1 MNSEEDPSDSLKFLS
16 QSLYS
21 HYQIP
26 TVLIVDEYDKPMNHA
41 YMIGETRYNQ
51 VRGCIAKVL
60 ACIKNEESIRYAS
73 LTGINRLSKANIF
86 SDFNDLAKRSILDL
100 EYADCFGFTAS
111 DVVELVK
118 RYN

>member
-1 MNSEEDPSDSLKFLS
+1 
-16 QSLYS
+16 
-21 HYQIP
+21 
-26 TVLIVDEYDKPMNHA
+26 VLIVDEYDKPMNHA